1 MLDELQLT
9 AKNTKVKARLQ
20 QWNDWDI
27 AVSEGEQ
34 QNELVASPH
43 SVFVDRINGIS
54 ANEDLERLTLEAEIA
69 ADLPSPA
76 KDQAL
81 RMTLQVELMNAGRRN
96 MHLVDNQEFIE
107 RWCATGGKLKKHNA
121 LRKRFFKAL
130 EQRLG

>member
-1 MLDELQLT
+1 ME
-9 AKNTKVKARLQ
+9 
-20 QWNDWDI
+20 
-27 AVSEGEQ
+27 
-34 QNELVASPH
+34 
-43 SVFVDRINGIS
+43 RINGIS

-69 ADLPSPA
+69 ANLPSPA